1 MSRRDDLLIIAEKR
15 IIELEAELRLQRDMV
30 QQYMDIIGEMLWERA
45 VARAKELGVWE
56 G

>member
-30 QQYMDIIGEMLWERA
+30 QQYMDLIGEMLCEGA
-45 VARAKELGVWE
+45 VDRAKQTGAWE